1 MVMPAPET
9 RAALPLQDKDAE
21 PPEGILGRALNLA
34 SLLLGFDKSGLP
46 VGDVRSAPGLGWI
59 APISLLIAGGLML
72 VSLAQ
77 VTAMH
82 GGQAPP
88 LYWTG
93 IVLITFPVSFRIA
106 LPRASRSERLTLI
119 LLMAVAFYAVKILY
133 SPLNFALFDEFLHWN
148 TALNIQEQ
156 GHLFGSNSLLPISRL
171 FPGLEIVTTAL
182 SSLSGLSIFAS
193 GIILIGVVRAA
204 FVSVLFL
211 AAETLSGSSR
221 VAALACIV
229 FMSNSN
235 FSAFQAQFSYESL
248 AFALMSFAFLTALR
262 LIREERDSTFY
273 LLAGLCFAA
282 ATAVTHHLTSY
293 FTAALLTALA
303 VLRVI
308 EGRLD
313 GRAFFLVC
321 LAAASVGADIAW
333 LWITG
338 SSGSYLGPTVERGF
352 REFADF
358 LTSSGSGRTLFAG
371 PDGSQQPL
379 WEKLTAMASTLLICL
394 GLALG
399 FFRSLNLAGVR
410 IERKGPRIKIAW
422 NNSGLVLLTLLT
434 LGFPLSVLLRLTQSG
449 WEIGNRLGPFVS
461 LGVCVVVAIAIA
473 GLWQEF
479 RTKRQRPGMIASAL
493 TITVLG
499 GFVLGW
505 GPTPINYP
513 YKVEADGQ
521 SIEPL
526 GIGAAEWTREWLG
539 PGQRFATDR
548 INRVL
553 LATYG
558 RQIPITS
565 LHDKVD
571 ITAVLFAP
579 VLGEEELRAI
589 KEAMTGYVMIDLRL
603 TTALPVG
610 GVYFEGGEDPRI
622 NSTPPEPAALLKF
635 NKISGVSRPFD
646 NGATIIYDVRPLNG
660 GS

>member
-1 MVMPAPET
+1 
-9 RAALPLQDKDAE
+9 
-21 PPEGILGRALNLA
+21 
-34 SLLLGFDKSGLP
+34 
-46 VGDVRSAPGLGWI
+46 
-59 APISLLIAGGLML
+59 
-72 VSLAQ
+72 
-77 VTAMH
+77 
-82 GGQAPP
+82 
-88 LYWTG
+88 
-93 IVLITFPVSFRIA
+93 
-106 LPRASRSERLTLI
+106 
-119 LLMAVAFYAVKILY
+119 
-133 SPLNFALFDEFLHWN
+133 
-148 TALNIQEQ
+148 
-156 GHLFGSNSLLPISRL
+156 
-171 FPGLEIVTTAL
+171 
-182 SSLSGLSIFAS
+182 
-193 GIILIGVVRAA
+193 
-204 FVSVLFL
+204 
-211 AAETLSGSSR
+211 
-221 VAALACIV
+221 
-229 FMSNSN
+229 
-235 FSAFQAQFSYESL
+235 
-248 AFALMSFAFLTALR
+248 
-262 LIREERDSTFY
+262 
-273 LLAGLCFAA
+273 
-282 ATAVTHHLTSY
+282 
-293 FTAALLTALA
+293 
-303 VLRVI
+303 
-308 EGRLD
+308 
-313 GRAFFLVC
+313 
-321 LAAASVGADIAW
+321 
-333 LWITG
+333 
-338 SSGSYLGPTVERGF
+338 VERGF

-461 LGVCVVVAIAIA
+461 LGVCVVVAIAI
-473 GLWQEF
+473 
-479 RTKRQRPGMIASAL
+479 
-493 TITVLG
+493 
-499 GFVLGW
+499 
-505 GPTPINYP
+505 
-513 YKVEADGQ
+513 
-521 SIEPL
+521 EPL

-603 TTALPVG
+603 MTALPVG